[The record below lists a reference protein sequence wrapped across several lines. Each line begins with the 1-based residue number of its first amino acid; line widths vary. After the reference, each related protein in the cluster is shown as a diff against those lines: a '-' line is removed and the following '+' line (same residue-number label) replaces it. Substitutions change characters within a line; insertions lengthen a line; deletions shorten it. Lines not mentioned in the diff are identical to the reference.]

1 VRWKIVMTQTFV
13 IAHATPLEI
22 IGWLWG
28 VFALYWF
35 IAAFRQNRVQKR
47 EPAAER
53 FVHILFMI
61 GGFTLLISPDARF
74 GRLNQ
79 RFLPLSPVCD
89 IAAILLTAVGVA
101 FAIWARAHLGKYW
114 SAQVTIR
121 EEHRLIR
128 TGPYRFIRHPIY
140 TGMLLALLGT
150 VLAVG
155 EYRAILGF
163 ALILLGFIKKARKEE
178 SFLQIQFGPD
188 FDEHKRHTGFF
199 LPRF

>member
-1 VRWKIVMTQTFV
+1 MEHGLV
-13 IAHATPLEI
+13 IGSATPLQI
-22 IGWLWG
+22 IGCLWA

-61 GGFTLLISPDARF
+61 GGFALLFSPDPRF

-79 RFLPLSPVCD
+79 RFLPLSPLLD
-89 IAAILLTAVGVA
+89 LAGILLTAAGVA

-114 SAQVTIR
+114 SAQITIR
-121 EEHRLIR
+121 QEHRLIR

-140 TGMLLALLGT
+140 TGMLLALLGA
-150 VLAVG
+150 VFAVG

-163 ALILLGFIKKARKEE
+163 SIILLGFFKKARKEE
-178 SFLQIQFGPD
+178 LFLQTQFGGD
-188 FDEHKRHTGFF
+188 FDEHKRQTGFF
-199 LPRF
+199 FPRFS

>member
-1 VRWKIVMTQTFV
+1 MTHFQMFDG
-13 IAHATPLEI
+13 ATPLQI
-22 IGWLWG
+22 IGCLWAI
-28 VFALYWF
+28 FAIYWF
-35 IAAFRQNRVQKR
+35 AAAFRQNRVQKR

-61 GGFTLLISPDARF
+61 GGFALLFSPDPRF

-79 RFLPLSPVCD
+79 RFLPVSPLLDLCG
-89 IAAILLTAVGVA
+89 ILLTAVGVA

-121 EEHRLIR
+121 QEHRLIR

-150 VLAVG
+150 ALAVS
-155 EYRAILGF
+155 EYRAILGL
-163 ALILLGFIKKARKEE
+163 AIILLGFIKKARKEE
-178 SFLQIQFGPD
+178 SFLQIQFGAD
-188 FDEHKRHTGFF
+188 FEEHKRHTGFF
-199 LPRF
+199 LPRFS

>member
-1 VRWKIVMTQTFV
+1 MTHFKMFGG
-13 IAHATPLEI
+13 ATPLQI
-22 IGWLWG
+22 VGWIWG

-35 IAAFRQNRVQKR
+35 LAAFRQNRVQKR

-61 GGFTLLISPDARF
+61 GGFALLFSSDPRF

-79 RFLPLSPVCD
+79 RFLPLSPLLD
-89 IAAILLTAVGVA
+89 LAGILLAAAGVA
-101 FAIWARAHLGKYW
+101 FAIWARGNLGKYW

-121 EEHRLIR
+121 QEHRLIR

-150 VLAVG
+150 VFAIG

-163 ALILLGFIKKARKEE
+163 AIIILGFIKKARKEE
-178 SFLQIQFGPD
+178 SFLQIQFGAD
-188 FDEHKRHTGFF
+188 FVEHKRHTGFF
-199 LPRF
+199 LPRFD

>member
-1 VRWKIVMTQTFV
+1 MMHGLAIV
-13 IAHATPLEI
+13 HAAPLQI
-22 IGWLWG
+22 IGWLWAI
-28 VFALYWF
+28 FIIYWLL
-35 IAAFRQNRVQKR
+35 AAFRRNRVQKR

-61 GGFTLLISPDARF
+61 GGFALLFSPDPRF

-79 RFLPLSPVCD
+79 RFLPASQLLD
-89 IAAILLTAVGVA
+89 LAGILLTAAGVA

-121 EEHRLIR
+121 QEHRLIR
-128 TGPYRFIRHPIY
+128 TGPYKFIRHPIY

-163 ALILLGFIKKARKEE
+163 AIILLGFIKKARKEE
-178 SFLQIQFGPD
+178 SFMQTQFGAG
-188 FDEHKRHTGFF
+188 FEEHKRQTGFF
-199 LPRF
+199 FPRLT